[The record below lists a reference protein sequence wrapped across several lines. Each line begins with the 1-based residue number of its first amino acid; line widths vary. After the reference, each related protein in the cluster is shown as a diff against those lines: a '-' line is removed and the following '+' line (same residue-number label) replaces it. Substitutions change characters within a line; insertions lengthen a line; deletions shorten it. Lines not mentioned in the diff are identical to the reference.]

1 MSTLLLEKLLDPSS
15 IAVVGASA
23 RDTSP
28 GFKLTQNLLHG
39 SYEGE
44 LFLVNPRYTSIF
56 DKQCHKSVKS
66 LPAVPDLAIL
76 IVPTRILRKTLVQ
89 CSRKGIKVAVIM
101 SGSENPQA
109 LHRYAQRLGMR
120 LMGPYC
126 AGLIR
131 PHIGLNAT
139 YSCNQIHKGNLAV
152 VSQSASLAAAMV
164 DWAETSNVGFSA
176 LLSTGQD
183 ADITLSDLLDLLAED
198 WQTRA
203 VIVYVDHI
211 VASRSFISAL
221 SATARIKPVVLMRST
236 NEGVLYC
243 DALTRTGQ
251 VHSSDKVFQAALNRA
266 GVVRIRTFSNLYAAA
281 RILSTGIRV
290 KGNRLAIV
298 SNASAPAMMAKER
311 TNDKHFKVPTIDKDV
326 LRSLNNKGKEHIVG
340 NNPLILRDPLN
351 LAEHYRQCIEGLMSL
366 PELDAVLVIFVPD
379 SRNDANLI
387 ATAVSE
393 CSPCKKPLLTCWMG
407 DASVSEARET
417 LTRAGIPSF
426 RTPEAATDGFDFLHR
441 YHISQQQLLQLPN
454 PMSRTTPADTVGAK
468 ALVSAELRQGHRV
481 FGPVRTRFL
490 MELFDIPVLP
500 SKRATSLGDACSLA
514 AAIGFPVA
522 IKLVSP
528 NISYKAS
535 IVSTQLNINSA
546 DEVGRAW
553 QLITESLRRTRPE
566 AEFRGVLIEPMYSPD
581 NARHMAVSLSRDPT
595 FGPVISL
602 GVGAELTALMHE
614 RRVQLPPLN
623 RFLIDDMLDCTEF
636 QLYLGAFRHTEAVD
650 GKPLIEVLRR
660 LSELACELPE
670 VFSLDINPLVIS
682 SEGAMAMD
690 VQLVLERPE
699 FDQPYKHLAIH
710 PYPWQWVR
718 DVTLK
723 DGSNI
728 QLRPIRPEDGILLQ
742 TMTKAMSAE
751 SRFFRFMHAV
761 NELSP
766 QMIAQFTKLDY
777 DRQTGFVATTDR
789 IDAVREPSQPQ
800 TLVGS
805 ARYTI
810 KSNRLTAEFA
820 VTISD
825 DMAGKGLATRMMHLL
840 LEHAKAQG
848 LETIQGDVLRNNKP
862 MQALMQSL
870 GFDKTSH
877 PEDHE
882 LLLYTFD
889 LLNLPE
895 DIFST

>member
-1 MSTLLLEKLLDPSS
+1 MSTLLLEKLLDPAS
-15 IAVVGASA
+15 IAVVGASS
-23 RDTSP
+23 RDSSP
-28 GFKLTQNLLHG
+28 GFKLAQNLIEG
-39 SYEGE
+39 SYDGE
-44 LFLVNPRYTSIF
+44 LFLVNPRYSTILE
-56 DKQCHKSVKS
+56 QPCYKSVKS
-66 LPAVPDLAIL
+66 LPTVPDLAIL

-101 SGSENPQA
+101 SGTENSQA

-139 YSCNQIHKGNLAV
+139 YCANRIYKGNLAV
-152 VSQSASLAAAMV
+152 VSQSAALAAAMV

-183 ADITLSDLLDLLAED
+183 TDITLSDLLDLLAED
-198 WQTRA
+198 WHTRA
-203 VIVYVDHI
+203 VIVYVDH
-211 VASRSFISAL
+211 VKASRAFISAL

-251 VHSSDKVFQAALNRA
+251 VYSSDNVFQTALNRA
-266 GVVRIRTFSNLYAAA
+266 GVVRIKTFSNLYAAA

-298 SNASAPAMMAKER
+298 SNANAPAMMAVER
-311 TNDKHFKVPTIDKDV
+311 IVDKHLNVPAIDEGV
-326 LRSLNNKGKEHIVG
+326 LKPLRHKAKALIIGS
-340 NNPLILRDPLN
+340 NPLLLRDPEN
-351 LAEHYRQCIEGLMSL
+351 LAAHYRQCIEALMST
-366 PELDAVLVIFVPD
+366 PDFDAVLAIFVPD

-387 ATAVSE
+387 ALAVTE
-393 CSPCKKPLLTCWMG
+393 CSPFKKPLLTCWMG
-407 DASVSEARET
+407 DASVGDARET
-417 LTRAGIPSF
+417 LAQAGIPSF

-441 YHISQQQLLQLPN
+441 YHVSQQQLLQLPN
-454 PMSRTTPADTVGAK
+454 PMSRRTPADTKSAR
-468 ALVSAELRQGHRV
+468 ALVCEELKQGQRV
-481 FGPVRTRFL
+481 LGPVRTRRL

-500 SKRATSLGDACSLA
+500 GKRATTREQACSTA
-514 AAIGFPVA
+514 SSIGYPVA

-535 IVSTQLNINSA
+535 VIKTQLGITSEPEVNSA
-546 DEVGRAW
+546 WNLISENL
-553 QLITESLRRTRPE
+553 QLTRPE
-566 AEFRGVLIEPMYSPD
+566 AEFRGVLIEPMHTPENS
-581 NARHMAVSLSRDPT
+581 RSMAVSLSRDPT

-614 RRVQLPPLN
+614 RQVQLPPLN

-636 QLYLGAFRHTEAVD
+636 RLYLGAYRHTKAVD
-650 GKPLIEVLRR
+650 GKPLVQVLRR

-670 VFSLDINPLVIS
+670 IFSLDINPLIIS
-682 SEGAMAMD
+682 EQGAMAMD
-690 VQLVLERPE
+690 VQVVLERPE
-699 FDQPYKHLAIH
+699 SDQPYKHLAIH

-718 DVTLK
+718 DVSLK
-723 DGSNI
+723 DGSEI
-728 QLRPIRPEDGILLQ
+728 QLRPIRPEDGTLLQ

-751 SRFFRFMHAV
+751 SRYFRFMHAI

-777 DRQTGFVATTDR
+777 DRQTGFVATTDK
-789 IDAVREPSQPQ
+789 IDAPREPSQPQ

-810 KSNRLTAEFA
+810 KSDRLAAEFA
-820 VTISD
+820 VTIRD
-825 DMAGKGLATRMMHLL
+825 DMAGKGLASKMMRLL
-840 LEHAKAQG
+840 LEHAKSQG
-848 LETIQGDVLRNNKP
+848 LEKIHGDVLRNNKP

-870 GFDKTSH
+870 GFDAAPS
-877 PEDHE
+877 PDDHE
-882 LLLYTFD
+882 LMLYSFD
-889 LLNLPE
+889 LRKLTDYNNA
-895 DIFST
+895 